1 MKRNIEKVYSRRH
14 RCHCSRRIDET
25 LGNIVTEAEFE
36 CKNGRRVWIE
46 IDEDD
51 NYAACVRLA
60 DDREIGRLR
69 FRMIEDDSN
78 NFLKLSWAYL
88 DLASV
93 EFKRQ
98 GIGRE
103 CLRRVREI
111 SGLPI
116 IAASHDGHQQDDGSH
131 LTGDARG
138 FVERCAQKD

>member
-103 CLRRVREI
+103 CLSGGCARYLVYRSSPPAMMVI
-111 SGLPI
+111 SKTME
-116 IAASHDGHQQDDGSH
+116 A
-131 LTGDARG
+131 T
-138 FVERCAQKD
+138 